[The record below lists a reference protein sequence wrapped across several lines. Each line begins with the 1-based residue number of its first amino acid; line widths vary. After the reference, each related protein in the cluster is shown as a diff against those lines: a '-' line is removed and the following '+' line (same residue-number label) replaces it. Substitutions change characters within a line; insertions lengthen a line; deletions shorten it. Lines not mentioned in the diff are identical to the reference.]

1 MEGLKPPQ
9 TLCLGSSNLSK
20 TWKNWR
26 DEFVLYLDLTMAE
39 ADDKQ
44 KVKLFSYLVGESGRE
59 LLDTLMGDTARD
71 AWRIEDIVTKF
82 DDHCNPS
89 VNEIV
94 ERYCFFT
101 RNQGASENIDS
112 YVTELR
118 LLAKTC
124 NFGTLRDSL
133 IRDRIVC
140 GGNNT
145 IMRERLL
152 REKNLTLDT
161 CLQLCRAAELS
172 KENVKTIT
180 GPMVEEVH
188 AVQGAQYQWKGNNTV
203 ECKFCGRTHE
213 RTKQKCPA
221 FGKKCAKCGRENHF
235 AAKCKAKPDQRRKK
249 NVSTIA
255 TEYVSDEY
263 VDITC
268 ITVTDTEIVDAVET
282 DLGKDEDPEREQDVK
297 DKTVKEDS
305 QLLYAG
311 MLLGKDMVKFQID
324 CGASCNIIPIN
335 LLNPDTELEHTKSV
349 LVMYNKS
356 KLKPMGKCKI
366 KIRNPR
372 NHKLYRLEFQVVN
385 TDGAVPLLGR
395 KASEAMKL
403 IKVHHENIMAMDSI
417 ITTGKPT
424 TGWTME
430 QIKTSYADVFTGD
443 GCLGGKY
450 KMEVDSTVKPVQLPK
465 RRVPVALMKPLKEE
479 LRDLQHRGIITPV
492 ECSTD
497 WISAMVVVQKQNGK
511 PRVCIDP
518 KPLNKALKR
527 SHFPLPT
534 IEDILPDL
542 SKAKVFTVCD
552 VKSGFWHVQ
561 LEEESSYLTTF
572 ATPFGRYRWRRMPMG
587 ISPAPEIFQRKLTQA
602 LDNVPGLYIIADD
615 ILITGQGETQE
626 EAERDH
632 DEKLKQFLDR
642 CREKNIKLNAEKFRL
657 RQKETTYIGHRL
669 TTDGLKADPEKVRAI
684 GQMPAPTDVK
694 AVQRLIGMVNYLT
707 KFCPHLSDQCKVLRD
722 LTHKD
727 SEWTWT
733 TEHEEA
739 FLNLKETIANAP
751 VLRYYNPEEELT
763 VQCDASDT
771 GLGAALMQMGKPVAF
786 ASRALTQTEG
796 RYAQIEKEFLAVVFS
811 MEKFHQY
818 TYGRK
823 VTVQSDHK
831 PLETIVRKPLL
842 SAPKRLQSM
851 MLRIQKYDL
860 DVIYVPGRDMLLADT
875 LSRAYLPESTPVE
888 AELETVNMVQHLPIS
903 SDRLHDIR
911 SATEKDTTLQLLIK
925 TMSQRWPK
933 DKSQVPSEIRPYF
946 SLQGELSHQD
956 GIVFR
961 GERAVIPDKLRSDI
975 TGRLHSSHLGV
986 EGCLRRARECVYW
999 LGMNDQIKTYIAKC
1013 DICRSMDNKQQKET
1027 LMSHEV
1033 PSRPWAKVGT
1043 DLFVFD
1049 NKNYLITVDYWSN
1062 FWEIDYLVDTK
1073 STTVIKKLKAHFARQ
1088 GIPDSVMSDNGP
1100 QYASQDFQKFC
1111 ELWGFQHV
1119 TSSPGYPQSNGKAE
1133 SAVKTAKRLLM
1144 KAKAAGQDP
1153 YLAILDHR
1161 NTPSQGL
1168 DSSPAQRLLSRRTKT
1183 LLPTKATLLRPEVV
1197 QVSQKLK
1204 NRQQRQGTYYNRSAR
1219 DLDTLATGD
1228 CVRIQPLPPNAVW
1241 RLGRVLKPVDGRSY
1255 EVQLQ
1260 SGSVIRR
1267 NRRHLRRAPGVTFS
1281 DPLDME
1287 ISIPSQPQAVRQEPA
1302 ESVPVPHGVATEH
1315 TPRDTGGGDTPVTT
1329 RAGRT
1334 VVQPR
1339 RYKDCVVSCR

>member
-1062 FWEIDYLVDTK
+1062 FWEIDYLIDTK

-1302 ESVPVPHGVATEH
+1302 ESVPVPHGVAAEH

>member
-1 MEGLKPPQ
+1 
-9 TLCLGSSNLSK
+9 
-20 TWKNWR
+20 
-26 DEFVLYLDLTMAE
+26 
-39 ADDKQ
+39 
-44 KVKLFSYLVGESGRE
+44 
-59 LLDTLMGDTARD
+59 
-71 AWRIEDIVTKF
+71 
-82 DDHCNPS
+82 
-89 VNEIV
+89 
-94 ERYCFFT
+94 
-101 RNQGASENIDS
+101 
-112 YVTELR
+112 
-118 LLAKTC
+118 
-124 NFGTLRDSL
+124 
-133 IRDRIVC
+133 
-140 GGNNT
+140 
-145 IMRERLL
+145 
-152 REKNLTLDT
+152 
-161 CLQLCRAAELS
+161 
-172 KENVKTIT
+172 
-180 GPMVEEVH
+180 
-188 AVQGAQYQWKGNNTV
+188 
-203 ECKFCGRTHE
+203 
-213 RTKQKCPA
+213 
-221 FGKKCAKCGRENHF
+221 
-235 AAKCKAKPDQRRKK
+235 
-249 NVSTIA
+249 
-255 TEYVSDEY
+255 
-263 VDITC
+263 
-268 ITVTDTEIVDAVET
+268 
-282 DLGKDEDPEREQDVK
+282 
-297 DKTVKEDS
+297 
-305 QLLYAG
+305 
-311 MLLGKDMVKFQID
+311 
-324 CGASCNIIPIN
+324 
-335 LLNPDTELEHTKSV
+335 
-349 LVMYNKS
+349 
-356 KLKPMGKCKI
+356 
-366 KIRNPR
+366 
-372 NHKLYRLEFQVVN
+372 
-385 TDGAVPLLGR
+385 
-395 KASEAMKL
+395 
-403 IKVHHENIMAMDSI
+403 
-417 ITTGKPT
+417 
-424 TGWTME
+424 
-430 QIKTSYADVFTGD
+430 
-443 GCLGGKY
+443 
-450 KMEVDSTVKPVQLPK
+450 
-465 RRVPVALMKPLKEE
+465 
-479 LRDLQHRGIITPV
+479 
-492 ECSTD
+492 
-497 WISAMVVVQKQNGK
+497 
-511 PRVCIDP
+511 
-518 KPLNKALKR
+518 
-527 SHFPLPT
+527 
-534 IEDILPDL
+534 
-542 SKAKVFTVCD
+542 
-552 VKSGFWHVQ
+552 
-561 LEEESSYLTTF
+561 
-572 ATPFGRYRWRRMPMG
+572 
-587 ISPAPEIFQRKLTQA
+587 
-602 LDNVPGLYIIADD
+602 
-615 ILITGQGETQE
+615 
-626 EAERDH
+626 
-632 DEKLKQFLDR
+632 
-642 CREKNIKLNAEKFRL
+642 
-657 RQKETTYIGHRL
+657 
-669 TTDGLKADPEKVRAI
+669 
-684 GQMPAPTDVK
+684 
-694 AVQRLIGMVNYLT
+694 
-707 KFCPHLSDQCKVLRD
+707 
-722 LTHKD
+722 
-727 SEWTWT
+727 
-733 TEHEEA
+733 
-739 FLNLKETIANAP
+739 
-751 VLRYYNPEEELT
+751 
-763 VQCDASDT
+763 
-771 GLGAALMQMGKPVAF
+771 
-786 ASRALTQTEG
+786 
-796 RYAQIEKEFLAVVFS
+796 

-888 AELETVNMVQHLPIS
+888 ADLETVNMVQHLPIS

-933 DKSQVPSEIRPYF
+933 GKSQVPSEIRPYF

-1013 DICRSMDNKQQKET
+1013 DICRSMDNEQQKET

-1133 SAVKTAKRLLM
+1133 SDVKTAKRLLM

-1183 LLPTKATLLRPEVV
+1183 LLPTKATLLRPEVI

-1204 NRQQRQGTYYNRSAR
+1204 NRQQCQSTYYNRSAR

-1241 RLGRVLKPVDGRSY
+1241 RLGRVLKPVDWRSY

-1302 ESVPVPHGVATEH
+1302 ESVPVPRGVAAEH
-1315 TPRDTGGGDTPVTT
+1315 TPRDTGGGDTRVTI

>member
-1 MEGLKPPQ
+1 MI
-9 TLCLGSSNLSK
+9 N
-20 TWKNWR
+20 R
-26 DEFVLYLDLTMAE
+26 
-39 ADDKQ
+39 
-44 KVKLFSYLVGESGRE
+44 
-59 LLDTLMGDTARD
+59 
-71 AWRIEDIVTKF
+71 
-82 DDHCNPS
+82 
-89 VNEIV
+89 
-94 ERYCFFT
+94 
-101 RNQGASENIDS
+101 
-112 YVTELR
+112 
-118 LLAKTC
+118 
-124 NFGTLRDSL
+124 
-133 IRDRIVC
+133 
-140 GGNNT
+140 
-145 IMRERLL
+145 
-152 REKNLTLDT
+152 
-161 CLQLCRAAELS
+161 RAAELS

-282 DLGKDEDPEREQDVK
+282 DLGNDEGPEREQDVK

-372 NHKLYRLEFQVVN
+372 NHKLYRLEFQVVD

-632 DEKLKQFLDR
+632 DEKLKRFLDR

-786 ASRALTQTEG
+786 ASRALTQTE
-796 RYAQIEKEFLAVVFS
+796 
-811 MEKFHQY
+811 
-818 TYGRK
+818 
-823 VTVQSDHK
+823 
-831 PLETIVRKPLL
+831 
-842 SAPKRLQSM
+842 
-851 MLRIQKYDL
+851 
-860 DVIYVPGRDMLLADT
+860 
-875 LSRAYLPESTPVE
+875 
-888 AELETVNMVQHLPIS
+888 
-903 SDRLHDIR
+903 
-911 SATEKDTTLQLLIK
+911 
-925 TMSQRWPK
+925 
-933 DKSQVPSEIRPYF
+933 
-946 SLQGELSHQD
+946 
-956 GIVFR
+956 
-961 GERAVIPDKLRSDI
+961 
-975 TGRLHSSHLGV
+975 
-986 EGCLRRARECVYW
+986 
-999 LGMNDQIKTYIAKC
+999 
-1013 DICRSMDNKQQKET
+1013 
-1027 LMSHEV
+1027 
-1033 PSRPWAKVGT
+1033 
-1043 DLFVFD
+1043 
-1049 NKNYLITVDYWSN
+1049 
-1062 FWEIDYLVDTK
+1062 
-1073 STTVIKKLKAHFARQ
+1073 
-1088 GIPDSVMSDNGP
+1088 
-1100 QYASQDFQKFC
+1100 
-1111 ELWGFQHV
+1111 
-1119 TSSPGYPQSNGKAE
+1119 
-1133 SAVKTAKRLLM
+1133 
-1144 KAKAAGQDP
+1144 
-1153 YLAILDHR
+1153 
-1161 NTPSQGL
+1161 
-1168 DSSPAQRLLSRRTKT
+1168 
-1183 LLPTKATLLRPEVV
+1183 
-1197 QVSQKLK
+1197 
-1204 NRQQRQGTYYNRSAR
+1204 
-1219 DLDTLATGD
+1219 
-1228 CVRIQPLPPNAVW
+1228 
-1241 RLGRVLKPVDGRSY
+1241 
-1255 EVQLQ
+1255 
-1260 SGSVIRR
+1260 
-1267 NRRHLRRAPGVTFS
+1267 
-1281 DPLDME
+1281 
-1287 ISIPSQPQAVRQEPA
+1287 
-1302 ESVPVPHGVATEH
+1302 
-1315 TPRDTGGGDTPVTT
+1315 
-1329 RAGRT
+1329 
-1334 VVQPR
+1334 
-1339 RYKDCVVSCR
+1339 

>member
-1062 FWEIDYLVDTK
+1062 FWEIDYLIDTK

-1334 VVQPR
+1334 VVQPQ

>member
-188 AVQGAQYQWKGNNTV
+188 AVQGAQYQWKGNDTV

-1062 FWEIDYLVDTK
+1062 FWEIDYLIDTK